1 MLAVCGD
8 DEFYFQECSQAIRY
22 ALWKEYS
29 RYGLSRF
36 SHAAKESTWVHR
48 IAYTAVCAY
57 LRKYDKRP
65 PTLSIDNSLLDMV
78 LTDEELAAKERLLE
92 LVAHLDSDA
101 DRRLVEYR
109 LEGYSQ
115 AEMAKIEGVK
125 VATISKRM
133 SLLMK
138 KLMDI
143 AARLEGAGGD
153 AKTTKE

>member
-1 MLAVCGD
+1 
-8 DEFYFQECSQAIRY
+8 
-22 ALWKEYS
+22 
-29 RYGLSRF
+29 
-36 SHAAKESTWVHR
+36 
-48 IAYTAVCAY
+48 
-57 LRKYDKRP
+57 
-65 PTLSIDNSLLDMV
+65 MV
-78 LTDEELAAKERLLE
+78 LTVEELAAKERLLE

-115 AEMAKIEGVK
+115 AEMAEIEDVK